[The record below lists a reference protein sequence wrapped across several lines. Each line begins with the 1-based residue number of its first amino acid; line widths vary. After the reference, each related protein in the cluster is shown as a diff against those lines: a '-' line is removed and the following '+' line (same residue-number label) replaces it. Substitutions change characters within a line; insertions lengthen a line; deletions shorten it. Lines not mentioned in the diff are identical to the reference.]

1 MRNSTHAQ
9 DHVDPFGLLDPLNEL
24 DLYALHCIYVPRIN
38 RQIQVFQ
45 HAWNNHRMRTTRGQT
60 PLQIFMLHANDA
72 FLQEAEQ
79 ISNYSFYGI
88 DEDGP
93 IPSSFQ
99 KVVVPKKLHCLG

>member
-9 DHVDPFGLLDPLNEL
+9 DHVDPFGLLYPLIEL
-24 DLYALHCIYVPRIN
+24 DLYALHYIYVPRIN
-38 RQIQVFQ
+38 RQMQVFQ

-79 ISNYSFYGI
+79 IA
-88 DEDGP
+88 
-93 IPSSFQ
+93 
-99 KVVVPKKLHCLG
+99 K